1 MGKKDKKKGKGAEK
15 TASKTEK
22 KATQK
27 LKKEMASRGE
37 EDIDAL
43 ITKFVQEDKAKAAVT
58 EDLVPPPSKRSSF
71 TLTAHPDKDQ
81 LIFFGGEYF
90 NGSKTILYN
99 ELFFYTM
106 KQNRWLKVS
115 SPGGPPPRAAHQA
128 VALSQ
133 GGGQLWIFGGEFT
146 SHSQSQFHHFKDLWV
161 FHFNSKKWEKIGAV
175 GGPSARSGHRMV
187 AVKKQLIV
195 FGGFNDNAREYKYFN
210 DVYAFNLETYK
221 WNKLEVTGNGPCPRS
236 ACQMVPLSDGRVLL
250 YGGYS
255 KEKVKKDADKGITH
269 SDMYLLCPDK
279 HDTTGLK
286 WKWQSVKQAGVKPS
300 PRCGFSMALTSGD
313 KAVLFGGVY
322 DELDEEE
329 ELEGVFY
336 NDMHF
341 LDLMKPTWH
350 PVTVTGKKELGVE
363 KKRRRK
369 KKTDEEG
376 GKEEEDDDDEDD
388 HDDQEE
394 MEEKLESMKVD
405 DCEKVVSD
413 DGVFTV
419 TVGPSSSVLESGNKS
434 TILGSGN
441 TEVFLPPPRINAG
454 MVTKKGILYLYGG
467 IYEDGDKQLTL
478 NDFYSLDLNRL
489 EEWTTIIPLDPADME
504 WYESDSDDDDDDDD
518 EEDDDMD
525 EDDEEESNGGD
536 KSMDVDE

>member
-15 TASKTEK
+15 TATKTEK
-22 KATQK
+22 KANQK
-27 LKKEMASRGE
+27 LKKEMAARGE

-43 ITKFVQEDKAKAAVT
+43 IAKFVEEDKAKTAVT
-58 EDLVPPPSKRSSF
+58 EELVPPPSKRTSF

-90 NGSKTILYN
+90 NGSKTFLYN
-99 ELFFYTM
+99 DLFFYTM

-115 SPGGPPPRAAHQA
+115 SPGGPTPRAAHQA
-128 VALSQ
+128 VAVSQ

-146 SHSQSQFHHFKDLWV
+146 SQSQSQFHHFKDLWV
-161 FHFNSKKWEKIGAV
+161 FHFNTKKWEKIGAV

-187 AVKKQLIV
+187 AVKKQIIV
-195 FGGFNDNAREYKYFN
+195 FGGFNDNTREYKYFN
-210 DVYAFNLETYK
+210 DVYTFNLETYK
-221 WNKLEVTGNGPCPRS
+221 WNKLDVVGNAPCPRS
-236 ACQMVPLSDGRVLL
+236 ACTMVPLSDGRVLI

-269 SDMYLLCPDK
+269 TDMYFLSPDK

-300 PRCGFSMALTSGD
+300 PRCGFSLALTTGD

-322 DELDEEE
+322 DEVDDEE

-336 NDMHF
+336 NDMHL

-350 PVTVTGKKELGVE
+350 PVTVSGKKELGME

-369 KKTDEEG
+369 KKDGEEA
-376 GKEEEDDDDEDD
+376 ENEDDDDDG
-388 HDDQEE
+388 DQEE
-394 MEEKLESMKVD
+394 VEEKMEGMKVD
-405 DCEKVVSD
+405 DGEKVISD

-419 TVGPSSSVLESGNKS
+419 TVGPSPSGVDSGNKNP
-434 TILGSGN
+434 GAEAGN
-441 TEVFLPPPRINAG
+441 VDVFLPPPRINAG
-454 MVTKKGILYLYGG
+454 MVVKKGILYLYGG
-467 IYEDGDKQLTL
+467 MYEDGDKQLTL
-478 NDFYSLDLNRL
+478 NDFYSLDLNKL
-489 EEWTTIIPLDPADME
+489 EEWNTIIPLDPADME
-504 WYESDSDDDDDDDD
+504 WFESDSEDEDEDDMDDEEDDDDDD
-518 EEDDDMD
+518 EDK
-525 EDDEEESNGGD
+525 EEESDNGD
-536 KSMDVDE
+536 KNMDVD